1 MSLVATIPASSYGG
15 QLITAYVE
23 GAHRQLRMPPGMQ
36 HGQMINVYRQQQYV
50 TALQNGGFAFQLRN
64 PYSGYHE
71 DVIVPYGLHYGQ
83 TFLHN
88 WYYVQASAP
97 APPAALAPSTAAAP
111 AAAEP
116 PAKRPRRETAK
127 ERKERLMKEEQRD
140 AEKKMRDLCSEPAD
154 VLNPRAC
161 DAAIRKAEKL
171 GVSKAKVDAAR
182 KQLEKAEKA
191 IAFKEALQRVEKKA
205 EPHAHKLCIK
215 ELQQALKAAE
225 ELQLDSRKL
234 KSAKTKLA
242 EAQRAQRVP
251 KWAEVGPYPEL
262 VLGLVDAEP
271 NLDMRKGGLPT
282 KYAANELPEGLK
294 IHATT
299 GRITGTASQLSML
312 SVVASNASGSAS
324 TDRFCIRLLGEH
336 ARHWLSTSAHAAF
349 EAAARAPT
357 APLANKPDAHPKWEH
372 VIEAAQ
378 ALRTGKFDFYAAPAG
393 QSYSAEIFDTLVENE
408 EQYCHCRALAGLACV
423 SLSGQEEEANAAA
436 KMLDEGESHLKAYSA
451 RLTDKAKVEPL
462 FLLAA
467 ARLKS
472 AQDDHEIAA
481 QLMRA
486 FTLFDNQLPEESRWF
501 GATQCQSACWRWDD
515 KAIRDHKSGAAGATS
530 SSAGA
535 SGRSATTAAL
545 DKDSSNAYARW
556 VALNR
561 TSRAGPKVSALMDEL
576 FSMVGLEAVKAEAV
590 DMYTKVVRDLQLPAA
605 ARIPN
610 TLNFVFLGNPG
621 TGKTTMA
628 RLFGK
633 LLHEVGARASDA
645 FVELKAQQALS
656 IGEEAFNDLLHLILN
671 PTEEDDDDPM
681 QASMQTPA
689 QKKAATL
696 LKKCMKGQAPNG
708 EPGGVLFID
717 EAHMLDPKT
726 NPVGKAIFN
735 YIMDAAEDSRSVLTI
750 ILAGY
755 KNDVE
760 QKLYAFNVGL
770 KSRFDDI
777 IFKDYG
783 ERELRQIWD
792 KLLTSYSDAT
802 LRIAWTAKDDVSMVA
817 VRRVARGKDRPGFGN
832 GRDLRNAFETAAK
845 RAQARSDFNIKK
857 PTLKMED
864 VIGPEPTEGNNEDLR
879 SALADLREMEG
890 LDEVK
895 EAVATLVDINLKNYW
910 REIRGDKVLDLKKNR
925 IFWGNPGTGKSTM
938 AQIYGR
944 VMRALRLLSN
954 GEVVM
959 KTASDFIGSV
969 VGESAEKTAT
979 ILGLCKGKVL
989 VIDEAYNLDDN
1000 MYGKQALDT
1009 IVEKISGDASEDIA
1023 IIMAGYER
1031 EMRKMLREQNAGLS
1045 SRFDPDSA
1053 FHFVDYD
1060 DSALARIFRRKLAR
1074 RGLLA
1079 HRSVIRAMVTRLARK
1094 RELPNFGN
1102 ARDVETLISTA
1113 QAKAMRRTA
1122 AGSITL
1128 ELSDVKAEGGDD
1140 DDPMSALQ
1148 SLYKVER
1155 IRDEIVRLQKSI
1167 QVARADGLPGPK
1179 LSSYCFVGNS
1189 GTGKTTV
1196 ARTMAKVF
1204 SVSGTALLARDHVE
1218 EVSASELKGAYI
1230 GKAQENVSKAMEAA
1244 RGGVLFVDEAYTLG
1258 DGPYGKEALDSLVD
1272 LMTKPDYLKTMVI
1285 LAGYKT
1291 DLNAMLAGNQGARSR
1306 FTTWEFEDWSAE
1318 DCAGCA
1324 CKRAQ
1329 ADGLEMDESSPAF
1342 QTLLHGFERLR
1353 WYIDEGGGKHTR
1365 CGWANARDVGTVYEK
1380 MLQTRAERVYDH
1392 GLSGGRPRF
1401 EVEDVD
1407 KAIEMMLLHRPDG
1420 VSLSSERGDSGSAQA
1435 QHQQQAGGAPALHH
1449 RLRSERRQAA
1459 APAAADVPADEPM
1472 GDVDVAGVRAAFLA
1486 AGMEERAR
1494 IVQETEA
1501 RNNVEEMRQLRL
1513 AVEEAARREA
1523 EAGAARSKAAAAE
1536 QAAAAQAAEEARK
1549 AEEALRQQAEAAR
1562 QVRLQQELMQQAE
1575 EQARIAEERRRAE
1588 QEAAARRLREEQAR
1602 LEEARQQRLREVGPC
1617 PVGFRYIK
1625 CHGGYQ
1631 CEGGGH
1637 FVSDAEVDNL

>member
-1 MSLVATIPASSYGG
+1 MSLVATICAQVHGG
-15 QLITAYVE
+15 
-23 GAHRQLRMPPGMQ
+23 
-36 HGQMINVYRQQQYV
+36 
-50 TALQNGGFAFQLRN
+50 TAL
-64 PYSGYHE
+64 
-71 DVIVPYGLHYGQ
+71 
-83 TFLHN
+83 
-88 WYYVQASAP
+88 
-97 APPAALAPSTAAAP
+97 
-111 AAAEP
+111 EP
-116 PAKRPRRETAK
+116 PAKKVRRETSK
-127 ERKERLMKEEQRD
+127 ELKERLKKEEQSH
-140 AEKKMRDLCSEPAD
+140 AEENMRDLCSEPAA

-161 DAAIRKAEKL
+161 EAAIRKAEKL
-171 GVSKAKVDAAR
+171 GVSKAKVDSAR

-191 IAFKEALQRVEKKA
+191 VNAVAIEEALNRVDAKA
-205 EPHAHKLCIK
+205 EPQAHKICIK

-225 ELQLDSRKL
+225 ELKPDARKL
-234 KSAKTKLA
+234 KAAKAKLA
-242 EAQRAQRVP
+242 EAQRAQRAP
-251 KWAEVGPYPEL
+251 QWAEVGPYPEL
-262 VLGLVDAEP
+262 ALGAVDAEP
-271 NLDMRKGGLPT
+271 KLDMRKGGVPT
-282 KYAANELPEGLK
+282 KYAVEELPEGLK
-294 IHATT
+294 INATT

-312 SVVASNASGSAS
+312 TIVASNASGSAS
-324 TDRFCIRLLGEH
+324 TGRFRIRLLGAQ
-336 ARHWLSTSAHAAF
+336 ARHWLSASTLAAF
-349 EAAARAPT
+349 EAAARAPI
-357 APLANKPDAHPKWEH
+357 APLTNKPKAYPKWER

-378 ALRTGKFDFYAAPAG
+378 ALRTGHFDFYATPAG
-393 QSYSAEIFDTLVENE
+393 VSYAAEMFDTLVEE

-423 SLSGQEEEANAAA
+423 SLCGQEEEANAAA
-436 KMLDEGESHLKAYSA
+436 KMLDEGEMHLKAYASQ
-451 RLTDKAKVEPL
+451 LTDTAEVEPL

-472 AQDDHEIAA
+472 AQGDHEMAA

-486 FTLFDNQLPEESRWF
+486 FMLFDNQLPEENRWF
-501 GATQCQSACWRWDD
+501 GATHCQSARWRCDD
-515 KAIRDHKSGAAGATS
+515 KAIRDHKVGVVGASS

-535 SGRSATTAAL
+535 SGRAATTAAV
-545 DKDSSNAYARW
+545 DKDSSNAHARW
-556 VALNR
+556 VALKR
-561 TSRAGPKVSALMDEL
+561 TTASSLAISALMDEL

-621 TGKTTMA
+621 TGKTTVA

-633 LLHEVGARASDA
+633 LLHEIGARSSDA

-656 IGEEAFNDLLHLILN
+656 IGEEAFNELLHLILN
-671 PTEEDDDDPM
+671 PTDPDEDDPM

-696 LKKCMKGQAPNG
+696 LKKCMKGHKRNG
-708 EPGGVLFID
+708 EPGGILFID

-735 YIMDAAEDSRSVLTI
+735 YIMDAAEDARSVLTI

-777 IFKDYG
+777 MFKDYG
-783 ERELRQIWD
+783 ERELRQIWA
-792 KLLTSYSDAT
+792 KLLTCYSDSSSK
-802 LRIAWTAKDDVSMVA
+802 IAWSARDDVSMVA

-845 RAQARSDFNIKK
+845 RAQARSNFSIKK
-857 PTLKMED
+857 PTLEMED

-890 LDEVK
+890 LHEVK
-895 EAVATLVDINLKNYW
+895 EAVMTLVEINLKNYH
-910 REIRGDKVLDLKKNR
+910 REVRGDKVLDLKKNR
-925 IFWGNPGTGKSTM
+925 LFWGNPGTGKTTM

-944 VMRALRLLSN
+944 VLRALRLLSN
-954 GEVVM
+954 GEVIM

-979 ILGLCKGKVL
+979 ILSLCKGKVL

-1000 MYGKQALDT
+1000 MYGKQVLDT

-1060 DSALARIFRRKLAR
+1060 DTALARIFRSKLAR

-1079 HRSVIRAMVTRLARK
+1079 HRSVIRVMVARLARK

-1102 ARDVETLISTA
+1102 AREVETLISTA
-1113 QAKAMRRTA
+1113 QTKAMRRTST
-1122 AGSITL
+1122 GSITL
-1128 ELSDVKAEGGDD
+1128 ELTDVKIEGSDE

-1167 QVARADGLPGPK
+1167 QVASADGLPGPRV
-1179 LSSYCFVGNS
+1179 SSYCFVGNS

-1196 ARTMAKVF
+1196 ARTMAKIF
-1204 SVSGTALLARDHVE
+1204 SVAGTALLARNHVE
-1218 EVSASELKGAYI
+1218 EMSASELKGAYI
-1230 GKAQENVSKAMEAA
+1230 GKAQENVRKAMEAA
-1244 RGGVLFVDEAYTLG
+1244 RGGVLFVDEAYALG

-1285 LAGYKT
+1285 LAGYKS
-1291 DLNAMLAGNQGARSR
+1291 DLNEMLAVNQGARSR
-1306 FTTWEFEDWSAE
+1306 FTTWEFDDWSAE
-1318 DCAGCA
+1318 DCAGCT

-1342 QTLLHGFERLR
+1342 QALVRGFERLR
-1353 WYIDEGGGKHTR
+1353 WYIDEGGVKHTR

-1380 MLQTRAERVYDH
+1380 MLQMRAERVFDR
-1392 GLSGGRPRF
+1392 GLTGLRPRF

-1407 KAIEMMLLHRPDG
+1407 KAIELMLLHRPDG
-1420 VSLSSERGDSGSAQA
+1420 VSLSSERAGSACT
-1435 QHQQQAGGAPALHH
+1435 QQQQHAVGAHVSHH
-1449 RLRSERRQAA
+1449 RLRLEQRQAT
-1459 APAAADVPADEPM
+1459 APAVANALMDDEPM
-1472 GDVDVAGVRAAFLA
+1472 GEVDTAGASAAFLA
-1486 AGMEERAR
+1486 ASAEERAR
-1494 IVQETEA
+1494 LVQEAEE
-1501 RNNVEEMRQLRL
+1501 RNNTEEMRQLRL
-1513 AVEEAARREA
+1513 AVEEARRREA
-1523 EAGAARSKAAAAE
+1523 EAAAARERAAE
-1536 QAAAAQAAEEARK
+1536 ADQAAAAQAADEAHRA
-1549 AEEALRQQAEAAR
+1549 AETLRQRAEAAR
-1562 QVRLQQELMQQAE
+1562 QARIREELMRQAQ
-1575 EQARIAEERRRAE
+1575 EQARIAEERRRAQ
-1588 QEAAARRLREEQAR
+1588 QEAEARRQQEEQAR
-1602 LEEARQQRLREVGPC
+1602 LEEARQRRLREVGPC

-1625 CHGGYQ
+1625 CADGYV

-1637 FVSDAEVDNL
+1637 FVSDAEVRDL